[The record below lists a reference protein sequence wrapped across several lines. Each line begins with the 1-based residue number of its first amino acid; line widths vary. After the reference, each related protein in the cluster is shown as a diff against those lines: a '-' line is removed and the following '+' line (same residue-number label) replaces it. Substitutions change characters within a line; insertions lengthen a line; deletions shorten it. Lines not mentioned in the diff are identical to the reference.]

1 MSRITQYFGLQQK
14 KEVRPMAKL
23 SKSKEVFKDY
33 TVSVLVGSAVLL
45 GLLALATSIHHML
58 MLLGIAVLLG
68 VVLYTLWRML

>member
-1 MSRITQYFGLQQK
+1 
-14 KEVRPMAKL
+14 MAKL

-45 GLLALATSIHHML
+45 GLLALATSIHHTL

-68 VVLYTLWRML
+68 IVLYTLWRIL